1 MLYERKRSARKR
13 RNTDDAGVVA
23 AAGLSRREALD
34 SGVPETIGAES
45 VIGPAIEVLI
55 PGSAG
60 RDAVSG
66 VSNEAGGAD
75 FYGTFAKQ
83 HLSDRDR
90 RDKTIC

>member
-23 AAGLSRREALD
+23 AAVLSRREALD
-34 SGVPETIGAES
+34 SGVPETISAES

-66 VSNEAGGAD
+66 ISDEAGGTG

>member
-1 MLYERKRSARKR
+1 MLYERKKSAKKR

-23 AAGLSRREALD
+23 AAVLPRRQALGP
-34 SGVPETIGAES
+34 SIPETISAES

-60 RDAVSG
+60 REAVSG

-83 HLSDRDR
+83 HLSGRDR
-90 RDKTIC
+90 RDKAIN